1 MTNLK
6 EINSTTSGIPF
17 EDSHGSDF
25 IIVACS
31 DPRYRLHLN
40 EFEKQLGGKIDRII
54 LPGGPLGFTAK
65 KYGLTDTSQGVMEW
79 TELLAKAHHVKE
91 IILMSHAGCAA
102 YGNAMKV
109 GGFEA
114 GSIDDHQKE
123 DLVEARKQIQAVLPE
138 VKVRLF
144 MEAPSE
150 NGEVVFTEFE

>member
-1 MTNLK
+1 MNLK

-25 IIVACS
+25 IIIACS

-54 LPGGPLGFTAK
+54 LPGGPLGFAAK
-65 KYGLTDTSQGVMEW
+65 KYGLTDTAQGVMEW
-79 TELLAKAHHVKE
+79 TDLLAKAHHVKE

-102 YGNAMKV
+102 YGNALKV
-109 GGFEA
+109 AGFEESSVDA
-114 GSIDDHQKE
+114 RQQE
-123 DLVEARKQIQAVLPE
+123 DLVAARKQIQAVLPE

-150 NGEVVFTEFE
+150 SGVVKFTEYEI